1 MGFNMISDSIQKQI
15 IEAMKAKDTL
25 RVSTF
30 RMLSSELKNATIDK
44 KSDLDEG
51 EELKVVQMEAK
62 KRRDAI
68 EGFEKGGN
76 KQAANNERKELEILQ
91 EYLPEQISGDELQK
105 IVDVALN
112 EIGASTMADMGKVI
126 GLVMGKAKGAAN
138 GKEVA
143 ELVKAKLS

>member
-1 MGFNMISDSIQKQI
+1 MISDSIQKQI